1 MTEHDIAP
9 YLAALLAGLAAGVF
23 HFHALEAGT
32 RAVLVEARAG
42 RAALLKLAR
51 IAVTSGLL
59 IGAAL
64 AGTGPLL
71 SAALGIGIGRILI
84 LRRLGDQR

>member
-42 RAALLKLAR
+42 RAH
-51 IAVTSGLL
+51 S
-59 IGAAL
+59 
-64 AGTGPLL
+64 
-71 SAALGIGIGRILI
+71 
-84 LRRLGDQR
+84 